1 MSTRSLFL
9 LASIGS
15 LSLLIGA
22 FLFQY
27 LGNMPPCKLCYWQRY
42 PHTAAIILAIAAM
55 ITDFY
60 GFTALGFLSTMLT
73 SGIGAFHTGVERGWW
88 DGPQTCTSPSIEN
101 LSIEE
106 LMTQIMSTPVVKC
119 NDVSWQALGLSMASW
134 NMILSFGLALIW
146 FIALKRQVTG

>member
-42 PHTAAIILAIAAM
+42 PHTAAIILAIV
-55 ITDFY
+55 
-60 GFTALGFLSTMLT
+60 STMLT